1 MIIDKRLNKKKDH
14 IHMLISCQIF
24 LLSNKNSVN
33 EFCLNESL
41 KWHRAYSVKF
51 VYLSG
56 CEKQRGG
63 SPQHL

>member
-1 MIIDKRLNKKKDH
+1 
-14 IHMLISCQIF
+14 MLVSCKIF

-51 VYLSG
+51 VISQVVRSKEEDLLSTCSQSSTG
-56 CEKQRGG
+56 R
-63 SPQHL
+63 